1 MRCRALTCAVLLLCG
16 PVFPRDRKADTQLPT
31 QFEIGRQTFFD
42 FGPPFNYYELLLVR
56 PAVGGSSIDRT
67 ILTPAADVCTQPAQ
81 IETKSVL
88 TNKSIATL
96 LGTTNPCAISE
107 KELRRELKRC
117 KKCLVFSGVIV
128 RMRVQCGT
136 QARII
141 RSDILDKDMF
151 DPAPNTPIHTS
162 WTIQLLTRID
172 DAVGPGVMEKP
183 VFSIPDQ
190 RRPPQ
195 KGQNSAVL
203 DEVRAGK
210 YDELFAGASDKPSDL
225 YVAAQ
230 SRPPAP
236 TVRLLSSSPLQP
248 EVFVQ
253 PSYPPIAR
261 TAKIKGL
268 VTFMIT
274 IDQDGNAT
282 NFALENGHP
291 MFRGAVE
298 KAVSEWKF
306 SKEAA
311 NQKIRASIEFA
322 LNCPAK
328 QP

>member
-1 MRCRALTCAVLLLCG
+1 MRCRALTCFLLLCS
-16 PVFPRDRKADTQLPT
+16 PAFPRDRKAEAPMPT

-42 FGPPFNYYELLLVR
+42 FGPPFNYYELLLVH
-56 PAVGGSSIDRT
+56 PAVGGSSIDRI
-67 ILTPAADVCTQPAQ
+67 ILTPSADTCTQPAK
-81 IETKSVL
+81 IETKHVL
-88 TNKSIATL
+88 TNDSIGTL
-96 LGTTNPCAISE
+96 LGSTNPCAIPE

-136 QARII
+136 QTRII

-151 DPAPNTPIHTS
+151 DPAPNTPLHTS
-162 WTIQLLTRID
+162 WTMQLLRRLD
-172 DAVGPGVMEKP
+172 DAVGPGVMDKP
-183 VFSIPDQ
+183 VFAIPDENQ
-190 RRPPQ
+190 APGNAQ
-195 KGQNSAVL
+195 YFAGL
-203 DEVRAGK
+203 EDVRAGK

-230 SRPPAP
+230 YRPPAP

-248 EVFVQ
+248 EVFVP

-261 TAKIKGL
+261 AAKIEGF
-268 VTFMIT
+268 VTFNVT
-274 IDQDGNAT
+274 IDPGGNAT
-282 NFALENGHP
+282 NFVLENGHP

-311 NQKIRASIEFA
+311 NQKIRAAVEFV

-328 QP
+328 QQ